1 MADAKTRK
9 QGKETA
15 SFTKT
20 RAFSVCVSL
29 LSSILLSF
37 LVIAV
42 MLGIAGYD
50 PGVVFG
56 ALFSGA
62 FGDVSAWSESLLT
75 SMPLIFSGLAVAFA
89 FKCNLLNIGVEGQL
103 TIGALCA
110 GAAGIYITGLPSYL
124 HIPLCILAAMAGGGL
139 WALLPGYLKAAR
151 GCHEVIVTIMM
162 NYIAF
167 RVSAYF
173 LNGPMQAQGANIAAS
188 ENLQQSAWL
197 PQLVPG
203 TRLSI
208 GILLAVVLA
217 VLLWYILKY
226 TRPGYKVKA
235 VGLNADAARYAGV
248 SIKKT
253 IILTMLISGAIAGIA
268 GGAEILGVHH
278 RVYDQF
284 SPGYGF
290 DSIAVALLGY
300 NNPLGVV
307 ISGFLF
313 GSLKS
318 GSVNMQTVAGT
329 SKDLVRVIQAVIIFF
344 SVTGFSFQKIVH
356 WIRKKCKEN
365 PRQKRPV
372 TKKGGEAP

>member
-1 MADAKTRK
+1 MNRDALDNVAGEWWPFDTSKESEYIWAPTVYQVEELTDAEIICKGAAKVNPKTAYKGRSIAEATTADA
-9 QGKETA
+9 
-15 SFTKT
+15 
-20 RAFSVCVSL
+20 
-29 LSSILLSF
+29 LSQDTY
-37 LVIAV
+37 V
-42 MLGIAGYD
+42 
-50 PGVVFG
+50 
-56 ALFSGA
+56 
-62 FGDVSAWSESLLT
+62 DVS
-75 SMPLIFSGLAVAFA
+75 
-89 FKCNLLNIGVEGQL
+89 KRQ
-103 TIGALCA
+103 
-110 GAAGIYITGLPSYL
+110 PSYL